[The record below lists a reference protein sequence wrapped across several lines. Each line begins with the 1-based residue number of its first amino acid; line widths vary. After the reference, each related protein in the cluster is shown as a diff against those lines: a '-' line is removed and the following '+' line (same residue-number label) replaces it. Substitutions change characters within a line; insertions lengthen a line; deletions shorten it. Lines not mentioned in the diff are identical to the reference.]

1 MAIGTKSVTGNSSL
15 RNIEGSLVV
24 SQFMAPSGESYLF
37 SPGMRYLLKA
47 SFGGLSGDVLET
59 K

>member
-24 SQFMAPSGESYLF
+24 SEFMAPSGESYLF
-37 SPGMRYLLKA
+37 SPGMIPIEGKLWWT
-47 SFGGLSGDVLET
+47 EW
-59 K
+59 